1 MTMENRRKLALLN
14 LCRSFLNVHGFITPA
29 ENRRIHNR
37 IMKWQDKNR
46 VFISDAQL
54 ESVNFV
60 YDDNAKDEE
69 EL

>member
-1 MTMENRRKLALLN
+1 MENRRKLALLN

-29 ENRRIHNR
+29 ENRRIQNR
-37 IMKWQDKNR
+37 NMKYQDKNKD
-46 VFISDAQL
+46 FISDAQL

-60 YDDNAKDEE
+60 YDDNAKEEE